1 VRALLLGQGAAQK
14 QPERRREMTGAKE
27 KKNSFNQA
35 HKPPSRDQKTGAGG
49 CRPTVG
55 GTVRPLEFVSPHL
68 PYLLKCYTLVPLE
81 GRRRIKRKTKIST
94 STKSWHHLITFFS
107 LFYNFFFF
115 ISFVCFII
123 SNDGGSSPDFP
134 RRLSLFT
141 QRQKILIGA
150 EKRRSAI

>member
-1 VRALLLGQGAAQK
+1 VRALLLGQGAAQE

-35 HKPPSRDQKTGAGG
+35 HKPPSRDKKTGEEVVDQ
-49 CRPTVG
+49 PSVG
-55 GTVRPLEFVSPHL
+55 PSGRSNLFLPISRISYGYLTPLVSFF
-68 PYLLKCYTLVPLE
+68 KCYT
-81 GRRRIKRKTKIST
+81 
-94 STKSWHHLITFFS
+94 
-107 LFYNFFFF
+107 
-115 ISFVCFII
+115 FVCFII